1 MKTLDEIQKELDRRE
16 APADLSAITIY
27 AKELQKA
34 GEGAASRVS
43 ILVAHAKRTIFKDE
57 SGFHKWAKE
66 SLYFSPNHTSHCAKI
81 GTILLDARV
90 ESFSKLSSLPFNKL
104 IALARLEIDR
114 IESLLADKDVAAMT
128 RDQLRNEVRKE
139 LGESAPEPKPLPSPE
154 EAEEAKAMEAV
165 KLLASLGLETLNR
178 LTRKAGGD
186 EIQALFM
193 AGQNMLR
200 VGADAAERNG
210 GAVAI
215 IALTGADRIYTVQ
228 QKDVRKRLEILN
240 AANQQP
246 QIEIK
251 TA

>member
-165 KLLASLGLETLNR
+165 KLLASLGLETFGR
-178 LTRKAGGD
+178 LARKAGEED
-186 EIQALFM
+186 IKALLN
-193 AGQNMLR
+193 AGQKML
-200 VGADAAERNG
+200 GAGVDAAAGKGAAG
-210 GAVAI
+210 GAILHTAERVLSI
-215 IALTGADRIYTVQ
+215 Q
-228 QKDVRKRLEILN
+228 HKDVRKRLDAMK
-240 AANQQP
+240 AANPPVQL
-246 QIEIK
+246 ETK